1 MNYRIHTD
9 SIKQHLLPAL
19 NIKKEAEWLVYA
31 EEADIL
37 NYALFNKRAR
47 DWKVENPEKAK
58 TGNIR
63 DFASVQELIVM
74 ANLESF
80 NSRMVKE
87 KIPRELRLQKLREQ
101 ALSELISL
109 AKIKNIPD
117 NNNNLFSK
125 IDLTE
130 TEKLIKPK
138 PKKS

>member
-1 MNYRIHTD
+1 MVGLRGRGRHFELRSFQQKSSRLESGESREGKN
-9 SIKQHLLPAL
+9 
-19 NIKKEAEWLVYA
+19 
-31 EEADIL
+31 
-37 NYALFNKRAR
+37 
-47 DWKVENPEKAK
+47 WKHQ
-58 TGNIR
+58 R

-101 ALSELISL
+101 AVSELISL

-117 NNNNLFSK
+117 NKNNLFSK
-125 IDLTE
+125 IGLTE

-138 PKKS
+138 PKNLDFRGTLSRKF